1 LKAVLNSRKAMSPTS
16 TVSSLRHSPQAIVG
30 RTAVEIVDPVA
41 EVVPEAGEAD
51 AVVAATEAEAD
62 TGDTVAEEDDRLSP
76 VEERPF
82 MAVSTRCF

>member
-1 LKAVLNSRKAMSPTS
+1 MSPTS

-30 RTAVEIVDPVA
+30 RTAVEIVAVIVDPVA

-62 TGDTVAEEDDRLSP
+62 TGDTVAEEDDRLTP